1 MPAPTGPA
9 AQIKTEIKTLLD
21 ALVTD
26 GVIGAVIQEDI
37 SKNVLDLDFPSYPC
51 AVLGTSNM
59 LSAYEYPQSNR
70 RTYQYDIL
78 IVQLQDNLSG
88 VADMENIRDAIALK
102 FDNAITLSGAA
113 PFGVEAVSSPQE
125 IFQQNDKTYVLFN
138 VTIKATTVVS
148 LTYTF

>member
-1 MPAPTGPA
+1 MPIPTGPA
-9 AQIKTEIKTLLD
+9 SQIKTEIKTLLD

-37 SKNVLDLDFPSYPC
+37 SKNVLDLDFPAFPC

-78 IVQLQDNLSG
+78 IVQLQDNLSS

-102 FDNAITLSGAA
+102 FDNAVTLSGTA
-113 PFGVEAVSSPQE
+113 PVS
-125 IFQQNDKTYVLFN
+125 
-138 VTIKATTVVS
+138 
-148 LTYTF
+148 YTHLNSFVGA